1 MSSTVVWQLKR
12 RTLLVW
18 TVAVCALA
26 LIFSL
31 VSPVSPARAAEAASD
46 ASDGVAASAST
57 QRVESVARG
66 DIVRKQSCK
75 VRGNSTRKRPCV
87 KLKLAKKTH
96 AQVPSGK
103 HIRLKGKVRH
113 PMAAKVVKIQELMGA
128 GRWGHPKP
136 GSGKWKTVA
145 KTRHDGKFSKKLK
158 SQKWGAHRYRAKV
171 NVKASRQVK
180 VKASSQVMVRA
191 QGNSS
196 AISGNVDSQAGAD
209 GYAYQY
215 TNSTGDNLEIQ
226 YGGKIDDTK
235 TVSLALNNGKT
246 VSALNINAPSGAAF
260 GAMLIE
266 LGGDTS
272 KYHFYANGGDNPC
285 QNKTPPALHSGAA
298 VQVVFED
305 QTFGYKGTMTFP
317 NGSSCTF
324 EMLTDFQTWVSE
336 HPVWTVIIGV
346 VAILA
351 IVAVTVSTGG
361 ADLEVTSVVTD
372 DTMDAESLLSDFDA
386 DVETDWENL
395 FNGNVEKFVLTDA
408 DAALLG

>member
-18 TVAVCALA
+18 TLAVCALA

-57 QRVESVARG
+57 QRVESDAG
-66 DIVRKQSCK
+66 QIAVRKRTCK

-113 PMAAKVVKIQELMGA
+113 PMAAKVVKIQELKGA

-136 GSGKWKTVA
+136 GSGKWETVA
-145 KTRHDGKFSKKLK
+145 KTSHHGKFSKKVK
-158 SQKWGAHRYRAKV
+158 SLKWGVHRYRAK
-171 NVKASRQVK
+171 VK
-180 VKASSQVMVRA
+180 VKASSQALVRA
-191 QGNSS
+191 QGSGS
-196 AISGNVDSQAGAD
+196 AMSNEVDSQAGAY

-215 TNSTGDNLEIQ
+215 TNSSGDDLQIQ
-226 YGGKIDDTK
+226 YGGKVGDTK
-235 TVSLALNNGKT
+235 TASLAFNDKET
-246 VSALNINAPSGAAF
+246 VTALNINAPSGAAF

-266 LGGDTS
+266 AGGYGS
-272 KYHFYANGGDNPC
+272 KYHFYADGGDNPC
-285 QNKTPPALHSGAA
+285 QNKTPPTLASGA
-298 VQVVFED
+298 VVKVVFED
-305 QTFGYKGTMTFP
+305 QTFGYKGTMTWP

-324 EMLTDFQTWVSE
+324 EMLTDFQAWVTE

-351 IVAVTVSTGG
+351 IVAITVYTGG
-361 ADLEVTSVVTD
+361 ADLEVVGVLTD
-372 DTMDAESLLSDFDA
+372 DTMDAESLLSDFDV

-395 FNGNVEKFVLTDA
+395 FNGNVEKFIL
-408 DAALLG
+408 